1 VTPGPKKLEQ
11 SMNKQQAEPAES
23 ISAEI
28 KEFAGSSP
36 LNRLS
41 LLDSKVI
48 FDEPLVRYADGDDPI
63 FRDYKN
69 IIDSSHFTPREIM
82 AASFPGEPAPE
93 HVSVISWVLPIT
105 ARTRESNRRQDRAP
119 SRLWAFTRFYGEQFN
134 DALREYVVSLVS
146 EMGYRAAAP
155 LLQACYDGGKKNE
168 KGRFS
173 NWSER
178 HAAYAAGQGTFSL
191 TDAMITDRGIAHRCG
206 SVVTDL
212 PLPASP
218 RSAAGP
224 YENCLYYRDGS
235 CGICIR
241 RCPAGAITR
250 EGHDKNKCWE
260 YLHVTLKT
268 KMKKYNIGIAGCG
281 LCQTKVPC
289 EWRNPAVKKARRPK
303 TAAATLAPPTAH
315 RP

>member
-1 VTPGPKKLEQ
+1 
-11 SMNKQQAEPAES
+11 MNQQADPAEYVAAN
-23 ISAEI
+23 IR
-28 KEFAGSSP
+28 EFASSSP

-41 LLDSKVI
+41 LLDNKVI

-63 FRDYKN
+63 FRDYKD
-69 IIDSSHFTPREIM
+69 IIDPTHLTPRELM
-82 AASFPGEPAPE
+82 SAAFPGEPTPE
-93 HVSVISWVLPIT
+93 HVSVVSWILPVT
-105 ARTRESNRRQDRAP
+105 ARTRESNRRQNSAP

-134 DALREYVVSLVS
+134 DALREYVVSLIS

-155 LLQACYDGGKKNE
+155 LLQDCYDGAKQNE

-191 TDAMITDRGIAHRCG
+191 SDGLITDRGIAHRCG
-206 SVVTDL
+206 TVVTDL
-212 PLPASP
+212 SLPASP
-218 RSAAGP
+218 RTATGP
-224 YENCLYYRDGS
+224 YTNCLFYQDGS
-235 CGICIR
+235 CGVCIQ

-250 EGHDKNKCWE
+250 EGHDKHKCRE
-260 YLHVTLKT
+260 YLHVTLRS

-289 EWRNPAVKKARRPK
+289 EWRNPAGKKARPPK
-303 TAAATLAPPTAH
+303 AAAVTPAPPTAR